1 MKKWF
6 LLFLPIVLVGQ
17 GCISSPIVEDT
28 SDDAMME
35 DGEEM
40 MMEDD
45 HNDSEDAMMEEDGES
60 MEEGDSMM
68 EDDANGEEVTFDI
81 SGVNFA
87 FDVEEMRVKQGD
99 TVTVNFT
106 SESGFHDWVVDE
118 FDAATAQVK
127 DGEGTTSVTFVADQT
142 GEFEYY
148 CSVGQHR
155 AQGMI
160 GTLIVE

>member
-1 MKKWF
+1 MQKWF

-17 GCISSPIVEDT
+17 GCISSPVVEDT

-45 HNDSEDAMMEEDGES
+45 RNDGEDAMMEDSDAMEEDG
-60 MEEGDSMM
+60 SMM
-68 EDDANGEEVTFDI
+68 EDDADGEEVTFDI

-87 FDVEEMRVKQGD
+87 FDVEEMRVKKGD